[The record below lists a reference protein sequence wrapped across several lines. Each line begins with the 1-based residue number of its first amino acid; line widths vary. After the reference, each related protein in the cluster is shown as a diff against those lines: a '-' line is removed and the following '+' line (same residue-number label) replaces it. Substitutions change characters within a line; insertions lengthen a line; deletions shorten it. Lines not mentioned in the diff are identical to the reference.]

1 MKRVPHPVSA
11 CRPYAHLQQGSS
23 SPSALCTKRMETQG
37 TGSLL
42 LSLIQ
47 GFVRCSN
54 GMLFVESS
62 AKTAEGVARIFEAVA
77 ERLLT
82 PQLPPSST
90 PASDSE
96 SEPGQS

>member
-1 MKRVPHPVSA
+1 MKSTLHEV
-11 CRPYAHLQQGSS
+11 YI
-23 SPSALCTKRMETQG
+23 
-37 TGSLL
+37 TGP
-42 LSLIQ
+42 SLIRDS
-47 GFVRCSN
+47 VPCSN

-77 ERLLT
+77 EKLLS

-96 SEPGQS
+96 SEPGQL

>member
-1 MKRVPHPVSA
+1 MKRRPNPPLLVAPRAS
-11 CRPYAHLQQGSS
+11 CRKCTSLAVAHLW
-23 SPSALCTKRMETQG
+23 
-37 TGSLL
+37 
-42 LSLIQ
+42 
-47 GFVRCSN
+47 FVPCSN

-77 ERLLT
+77 EKLLS

>member
-1 MKRVPHPVSA
+1 
-11 CRPYAHLQQGSS
+11 
-23 SPSALCTKRMETQG
+23 
-37 TGSLL
+37 
-42 LSLIQ
+42 
-47 GFVRCSN
+47 
-54 GMLFVESS
+54 MLFVESS

-77 ERLLT
+77 EKLLS